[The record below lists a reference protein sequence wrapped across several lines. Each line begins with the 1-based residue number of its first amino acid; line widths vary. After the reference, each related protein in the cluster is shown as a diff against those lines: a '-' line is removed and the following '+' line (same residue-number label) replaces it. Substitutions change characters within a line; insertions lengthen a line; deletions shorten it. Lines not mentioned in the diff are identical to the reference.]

1 MNPPFDPGFVE
12 RLVAHLESVLSRSA
26 TRKTDGDDD
35 DDDDDD
41 DDAEA
46 LSFVVVVPYW
56 PEKRAWLRLVNS
68 EFARKVLKLRAGA
81 HGFVAGAQHLRP
93 DKVVPSAAA
102 TSVVFLQNDAGAK
115 RWPVTSEKIDAVN
128 EGFRGGLKAR
138 DDGGGDDS
146 ESDADDVEKANRR
159 AAAREARTDAAAVKW
174 DPDASLFYGVGS
186 VARWGDG
193 GA

>member
-1 MNPPFDPGFVE
+1 VNPPFDPGFVE

-115 RWPVTSEKIDAVN
+115 RWPVTSEKIDAVK

-138 DDGGGDDS
+138 
-146 ESDADDVEKANRR
+146 RR
-159 AAAREARTDAAAVKW
+159 TVGRPRARREPTPPRSSGTRTRACSTASAARR
-174 DPDASLFYGVGS
+174 
-186 VARWGDG
+186 G
-193 GA
+193 GATAARSGS